1 MLGAHYDSVPQSP
14 GANDNGSGT
23 AVLLA
28 VAEELANQELPLEM
42 RIIAFGS
49 EEIGLLGSTH
59 YVSTLSNE
67 ERDLIAGMLNFDAL
81 GLGGLRIG
89 GDLFLVER
97 TLDLARSSGIQASTS
112 LESVGSSSDHA
123 PFRNAGI
130 PVQFFFGADFSRIHT
145 PGDRIEFVDQKLLGQ
160 AAALAL
166 GVIETLGR

>member
-1 MLGAHYDSVPQSP
+1 MAQ
-14 GANDNGSGT
+14 
-23 AVLLA
+23 
-28 VAEELANQELPLEM
+28 ELAGQVLPFEI

-67 ERDLIAGMLNFDAL
+67 ERNLIVGMLNFDAL
-81 GLGGLRIG
+81 GSGGLRIG

-97 TLDLARSSGIQASTS
+97 TLDMARSSGIQVSSAI
-112 LESVGSSSDHA
+112 EPVGASSDHA

-145 PGDRIEFVDQKLLGQ
+145 PEDRIEFVDQKLLGQ
-160 AAALAL
+160 AATLAL
-166 GVIETLGR
+166 GVIDILGR